1 MVILDIATTDFQIH
15 PPDTELWSLKDIL
28 VQVRPKFI
36 LTLSGNG
43 LENVFPAEF
52 LMREILSLSDKDS
65 GARTLLLK
73 DLQPDQ
79 KFSVLNS
86 NYSVLDLKD
95 LNTELAVILNSDN
108 YPVGIVDNL
117 NGIEIL
123 TKYLVIKNNEVQET
137 LMEYEQIFQ
146 GIEEEIFV
154 TDQNGY
160 ILRLNPAAE
169 RVCQINSA
177 DVVGKHV
184 TELEKERIFSAS
196 ITMQVLLQKKKV
208 NMMQELK
215 SGKRVLATAIPIFND
230 EGEITRVIA
239 TSKDIVE
246 INKLKAQIEEKINEI
261 ERKNEEL
268 TLLRE
273 EIFGQVS
280 FIYQSSAMNHI
291 KDIIAKI
298 APMDLTVL
306 IQGESG
312 VGKEV
317 VTKTIHFLSKRKE
330 QPFIKL
336 NCSLIPENLIES
348 ELFGYESGAFTG
360 ANKGGKIGKIEL
372 ANNGTL
378 FLDEIGELPLRV
390 QVKLLDFLQDRQID
404 RVGGTKKVKI
414 NTRVVAATNRDLL
427 QMVHEGHFRKDLY
440 YRLNVVPIVIPPLR
454 ERKEDIPALIRY
466 FLDKFNAKYGLNKK
480 LTPEII
486 RAFYHYEWPGN
497 VRELEHVMERI
508 IVINELET
516 ITLDYIQSILD
527 VKPDQGKVICTDII
541 PLKLA
546 KKEVEQHLVKTAYA
560 MYKSTYKVAKVLE
573 IDQSTVVKLLKKYR

>member
-1 MVILDIATTDFQIH
+1 MVILDLASRDFEIY
-15 PPDTELWSLKDIL
+15 PPDTELWSLKDTL
-28 VQVRPKFI
+28 VQRRPKFI
-36 LTLSGNG
+36 LTLSEQG
-43 LENVFPAEF
+43 LEKVIPAE
-52 LMREILSLSDKDS
+52 LVMAEIIKSAAKQSN
-65 GARTLLLK
+65 TQNLLLG
-73 DLQPDQ
+73 DIEPNLS
-79 KFSVLNS
+79 FCTLNS
-86 NYSVLDLKD
+86 DYSVLELNQ
-95 LNTELAVILNSDN
+95 LNTDLAVILNPEH

-117 NGIEIL
+117 KCIDKLAN
-123 TKYLVIKNNEVQET
+123 YLVVKNKEIKET

-146 GIEEEIFV
+146 NIEEEIFV
-154 TDQNGY
+154 TDHNGY

-169 RVCQINSA
+169 RVCQVNYA

-184 TELEKERIFSAS
+184 TELEKEHVFSTS
-196 ITMQVLLQKKKV
+196 ITMQVLMQKKKV
-208 NMMQELK
+208 NMMQEMK
-215 SGKRVLATAIPIFND
+215 SGKRVLATAIPIFNE
-230 EGEITRVIA
+230 EGEITRVIS
-239 TSKDIVE
+239 TSKDILE
-246 INKLKAQIEEKINEI
+246 INKLREEIEEKNSEI

-268 TLLRE
+268 NLLRE
-273 EIFGQVS
+273 EMFGQVS
-280 FIYQSSAMNHI
+280 FIYQSRAMTHI
-291 KDIIAKI
+291 KETVAKI

-317 VTKTIHFLSKRKE
+317 VTKTIHYLSKRRDE
-330 QPFIKL
+330 PFIKL

-454 ERKEDIPALIRY
+454 ERKEDIPALVKY

-480 LTPEII
+480 LTPEIMQ
-486 RAFYHYEWPGN
+486 AFYHYEWPGN

-508 IVINELET
+508 IVINESET
-516 ITLDYIQSILD
+516 ITLDYLQSMLD
-527 VKPDQGKVICTDII
+527 IKPDQGKVICTDII

-546 KKEVEQHLVKTAYA
+546 KKEVEQHLVTTAYE

-573 IDQSTVVKLLKKYR
+573 VDQSTVVKLLKKYK